1 MPFLNPKTHE
11 KIPAILLQVAVLLFL
26 VFIFRECALNAQNNI
41 NRLGLNAGFA
51 FLNQESGFE
60 ISHKIIP
67 FNAGSTYL
75 RAIIIGLLNTVV
87 LAMTCIILCTIIGV
101 FVAFTR
107 FSLNP
112 VLTFVATL
120 YVEAFRNI
128 PLLLQ
133 IFFWY
138 FGIISAFPAI
148 KQSLSLGPIFL
159 NNRGLFLP
167 GLHLTSWG
175 WFVIGM
181 DIAAIIL
188 IINSFWKSY
197 SIFGRITRNNSIVI
211 ALCIVTPIICHLF
224 GGRIGEWNL
233 PVLSGFSFR
242 GGINIRPEFVAM
254 LVGLS
259 IYNSTFMSEIFRSGI
274 LSVPKGQFEA
284 AETVGLSGVKANLL
298 IILPQALRVSIPPA
312 GGQFQN
318 LIKASSVSVAIGYP
332 DIMGLISGTI
342 LIQTSQAIECM
353 FIVMVLYLVINLT
366 VTLMINIYNSV
377 IIRRGGT

>member
-1 MPFLNPKTHE
+1 MPVLNPKTRE
-11 KIPAILLQVAVLLFL
+11 KIPAILLQIAVLFIL
-26 VFIFRECALNAQNNI
+26 VFIFRECVLNAQNNI
-41 NRLGLNAGFA
+41 DRLGMNAGFA
-51 FLNQESGFE
+51 FLNTESGFE

-67 FNAGSTYL
+67 FDASSTYL
-75 RAIIIGLLNTVV
+75 RAIFIGFLNTVV
-87 LAMTCIILCTIIGV
+87 LAVTCIILCTIIGI
-101 FVAFTR
+101 FVAFAR
-107 FSLNP
+107 FSHNP
-112 VLTFVATL
+112 VLSFVATL
-120 YVEAFRNI
+120 YVEGFRNI

-159 NNRGLFLP
+159 NNRGLFFP
-167 GLHLTSWG
+167 AMDLTSWG
-175 WFVIGM
+175 WFVIGV
-181 DIAAIIL
+181 DITAIIL
-188 IINSFWKSY
+188 IIFSLWKSY
-197 SIFGRITRNNSIVI
+197 SFSGRITRNNSII
-211 ALCIVTPIICHLF
+211 ITLCIVVPVLCYLF

-233 PVLSGFSFR
+233 PVLAGFSFR
-242 GGINIRPEFVAM
+242 GGINIRPEFIAM

-318 LIKASSVSVAIGYP
+318 LIKASSVSVAIAYP
-332 DIMGLISGTI
+332 DIMGIISGTI

-366 VTLMINIYNSV
+366 VTLLLNIYNSL
-377 IIRRGGT
+377 IMRRGGA